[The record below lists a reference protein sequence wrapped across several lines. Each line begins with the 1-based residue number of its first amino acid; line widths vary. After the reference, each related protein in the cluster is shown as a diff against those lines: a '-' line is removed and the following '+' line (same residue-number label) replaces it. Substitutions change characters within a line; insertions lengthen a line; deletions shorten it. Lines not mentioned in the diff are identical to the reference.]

1 MSSVLYYSNFCA
13 HSKKIIGKLARTMTK
28 KEVHFICIDNR
39 ELKNGRI
46 HIILE
51 NGARCLLPPNIS
63 KVPALLL
70 IAEQGRVIYGDD
82 IIRFFE
88 PKEEFQNQKNTQNN
102 GEPLAFSAGEMGG
115 MSDNYAYLDLSPDE
129 LSAKGTGGTR
139 QMHFFSALDDSENYT
154 IETPPEDYSPD
165 KIGQIDMG
173 KLEMA
178 RAAEI
183 KQH

>member
-1 MSSVLYYSNFCA
+1 MFAFKENHRKISKNNDKKRSSL
-13 HSKKIIGKLARTMTK
+13 
-28 KEVHFICIDNR
+28 ICIDNR
-39 ELKNGRI
+39 EVKNGRI

-51 NGARCLLPPNIS
+51 NGARCLLPPNIN

-70 IAEQGRVIYGDD
+70 IAEQGRVICGDD
-82 IIRFFE
+82 IIKYFE
-88 PKEEFQNQKNTQNN
+88 PKEEFKNQKNTQNN

-139 QMHFFSALDDSENYT
+139 QMHFFSPLDSEDYS